1 MRNKLLLVAVDGS
14 ATAVRAAQYAIKRAK
29 ETGSVSIHL
38 VTAHEE
44 PRVYGEI
51 AVYVTRE
58 KMADLQRQ
66 AAEGALEEAEKLIR
80 QAGVPC
86 TREILVGPVASV
98 IARRADE
105 LGCDS
110 IVIGTHGMT
119 AIGNLLMGS
128 VATKIV
134 HFAHVPVTL
143 VK

>member
-1 MRNKLLLVAVDGS
+1 MRNKLLVAVDGS
-14 ATAVRAAQYAIKRAK
+14 ATAVRATQYAIKLAK
-29 ETGSVSIHL
+29 ENGSISIHL

-51 AVYVTRE
+51 AVYVTPE
-58 KMADLQRQ
+58 KMAELQRQ
-66 AAEGALEEAEKLIR
+66 AAEGVLEEAEELIR
-80 QAGVPC
+80 QAAVPY

-110 IVIGTHGMT
+110 IVIGTRGMT

-143 VK
+143 VQ